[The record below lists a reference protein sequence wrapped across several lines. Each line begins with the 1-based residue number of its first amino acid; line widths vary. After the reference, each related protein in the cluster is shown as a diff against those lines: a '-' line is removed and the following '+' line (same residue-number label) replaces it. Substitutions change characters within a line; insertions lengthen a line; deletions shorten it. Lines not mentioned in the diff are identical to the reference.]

1 MAWTTT
7 KLYVDI
13 HTGEIINETEFK
25 NYDIIGKKIEY
36 QPDNIRYKNHKK
48 IIIYECRE
56 STTRQGKFNFI
67 S

>member
-13 HTGEIINETEFK
+13 HTGELINETKLK

-36 QPDNIRYKNHKK
+36 RPDNIHYKNHKK

-56 STTRQGKFNFI
+56 STNRQGNFNFI